1 VTIPTTA
8 INPPITQVTTAYQVQ
23 PNISAPAQIGIIT
36 TVSNANPDPRRA
48 ITLSNEGR
56 MIPPATAS
64 TAKRILIDGR
74 MNRFLLSQTSWLAF
88 SGSLILVAEKEVS
101 GPGSEVQDGEGE
113 LGRVTYRGVGT
124 ELGT

>member
-1 VTIPTTA
+1 VTIPTIA
-8 INPPITQVTTAYQVQ
+8 IDPPITQVTTAYQVQ

-64 TAKRILIDGR
+64 TAKRTLIDGR
-74 MNRFLLSQTSWLAF
+74 MKRFLLSQTSWLAF
-88 SGSLILVAEKEVS
+88 SGSVILLAEKEVS
-101 GPGSEVQDGEGE
+101 GPGSEVQDGDGE